1 MRFSH
6 HSNRR
11 LCPTFGGRRR
21 PGRGPDRGR
30 ILLSALLALFLC
42 LGGVSSGSQAQGIPG
57 LFSGTTSSKTDAGNE
72 AAVNGATK
80 NGEAAGG
87 DALPAPAAGTARND
101 TTGDGGNLLQ
111 TVDEFSDNAVEARDE
126 LKSIVHK
133 IPMIQDEMVETLRSQ
148 GGEQGLSWMSATLL
162 DILVSVVLGLAA
174 STLLSRWGR
183 RQFAAWYRP
192 DATTRADKIIYL
204 YSRAILMIV
213 GVGLFFAVSAGVFLL
228 VGTGIEASNKTALV
242 IVGTLAV
249 FLALRVVWLNVL
261 APDAESHRLVA
272 LSNQEATGL
281 YRTLLIGTGISLTA
295 VAFCLWMERLGLSP
309 DFHKLAL
316 IAASALSMV
325 ILSGIAMAYR
335 RVIARLIRGKKGAE
349 APIWRRALA
358 GVWHFIAVA
367 YFFLAWGISTV
378 RILLD
383 LPNAIGLVAAP
394 LEVLLMAA
402 VAYGLLILLIDR
414 VLLPRLDTVAAQEK
428 IAEGIKRAE
437 EGEGG
442 EQDVASTL
450 AQARAEAAEREARR
464 SPFRALFDRGA
475 TILVVF
481 TSLDMLASKWGLPL
495 AGSGS
500 LIGSFV
506 EVLLVMFL
514 GYMAYEAVKIVI
526 DREIA
531 KEAPAEKDEEAEVGG
546 TGESRI
552 STLLP
557 IFRNFLLIT
566 IVVIA
571 SMVVLSQLG
580 VNIAPLF
587 AGAGVVGL
595 AVGFGAQT
603 LIRDIFSGAFYLI
616 DDAFRKGEYIDIGSA
631 KGVVEKI
638 SIRSMQLRHHRGA
651 LTTVPFGEIQKV
663 ENFSRDWA
671 VMKLAFRVTYDT
683 DVDKMRKIIKNFG
696 KELLEDDY
704 YGPMFLAPLKSQGIM
719 SMEDSAMIA
728 RVKFTTRPG
737 KQFELRKVVYA
748 GLRDLF
754 EKNGIR
760 FAHRQVTVRVAG
772 SDEADEAATPAARE
786 AAAAGAAAAGLLSD
800 ETGSENGGN
809 PEDQL

>member
-1 MRFSH
+1 MRFSQPTY
-6 HSNRR
+6 RR
-11 LCPTFGGRRR
+11 SCLADGGRKR
-21 PGRGPDRGR
+21 PGKAFL
-30 ILLSALLALFLC
+30 LLSGLLALFLC
-42 LGGVSSGSQAQGIPG
+42 LGGLPSGAQAQGIPG
-57 LFSGTTSSKTDAGNE
+57 LFSGKGSTKTETGT
-72 AAVNGATK
+72 G
-80 NGEAAGG
+80 
-87 DALPAPAAGTARND
+87 APAAETTTDGNAQPETA
-101 TTGDGGNLLQ
+101 GSEVAPADGAGEGANLLQ
-111 TVDEFSDNAVEARDE
+111 TVDEFTEDAVEARDV
-126 LKSIVHK
+126 LKSIVQK
-133 IPMIQDEMVETLRSQ
+133 IPEIQDVMVETLRAQ
-148 GGEQGLSWMSATLL
+148 GGERGLNWMSSTLV
-162 DILVSVVLGLAA
+162 DILIAVVLGLVA
-174 STLLSRWGR
+174 SSLVNRWGR
-183 RQFAAWYRP
+183 RQFASWYQP

-204 YSRAILMIV
+204 YARAILMFV
-213 GVGLFFAVSAGVFLL
+213 GVGLFFAVAAGVFLL
-228 VGTGIEASNKTALV
+228 VGTGIDASNKTALV
-242 IVGTLAV
+242 VVGTMAV

-261 APDAESHRLVA
+261 APDAESHRLLA

-281 YRTLLIGTGISLTA
+281 YRTLLVGSAISLAA

-309 DFHKLAL
+309 DIHKLAL

-325 ILSGIAMAYR
+325 ILSGIAIVYR

-349 APIWRRALA
+349 APIWRRVLA
-358 GVWHFIAVA
+358 SGWHFVAVA
-367 YFFLAWGISTV
+367 YFFLAWGISAV

-383 LPNAIGLVAAP
+383 LPDAIGLVGAP

-414 VLLPRLDTVAAQEK
+414 VLLPRLDTAAAQEK
-428 IAEGIKRAE
+428 IAEDIKRAE
-437 EGEGG
+437 AGEGG
-442 EQDVASTL
+442 EEDAASTL

-464 SPFRALFDRGA
+464 SPFRDLFDRGA

-571 SMVVLSQLG
+571 TMVILSQLG

-696 KELLEDDY
+696 KELLEDEY

-728 RVKFTTRPG
+728 RVKFTTKPG

-772 SDEADEAATPAARE
+772 TDDDEEAMPPAAKE
-786 AAAAGAAAAGLLSD
+786 AAAAGAAAAGLLGEEAD
-800 ETGSENGGN
+800 GEGREGA
-809 PEDQL
+809 EDRL